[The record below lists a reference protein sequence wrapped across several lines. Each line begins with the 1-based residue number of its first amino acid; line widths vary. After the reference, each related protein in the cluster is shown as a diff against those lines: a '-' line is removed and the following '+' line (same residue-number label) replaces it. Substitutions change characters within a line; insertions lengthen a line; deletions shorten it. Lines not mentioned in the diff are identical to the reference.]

1 MCKLTHISVNM
12 PLDIDLRGDGCG
24 LKQKVR
30 DLKRIIETE
39 VKSARAEITVLK
51 GGADTARGGN
61 GNWVSEEECKAQVQ
75 QAKKELIDH
84 FDASKTELMKFFEIQ
99 KSENEKLSQQIRQI
113 KGDNVGLQQSLVA
126 LQRRVLDAEEDLGR

>member
-1 MCKLTHISVNM
+1 M

-30 DLKRIIETE
+30 DLRRIIETE

-61 GNWVSEEECKAQVQ
+61 GNWVSEAECKAQVQ
-75 QAKKELIDH
+75 QAKKELIDQ
-84 FDASKTELMKFFEIQ
+84 FEASKTELMKFFEIQ